1 MSSRLI
7 KVNDLPGKRRA
18 RLGTSRPLTI
28 GHVKPKE
35 SEPKKTEES
44 GSVAKRKQSASFGRH
59 IDTLIRRCEQAS
71 YVVMACVMFLYI
83 LDDGYI
89 FYGLGGYIN

>member
-7 KVNDLPGKRRA
+7 RLNDHHGKKRA
-18 RLGTSRPLTI
+18 RLGTSRPHTTAQDRKLLIQDQTEPTS
-28 GHVKPKE
+28 VPKA
-35 SEPKKTEES
+35 KLS
-44 GSVAKRKQSASFGRH
+44 GSYGRR

-71 YVVMACVMFLYI
+71 YVVMACVMLLYM

-89 FYGLGGYIN
+89 FYGLGGYTSP